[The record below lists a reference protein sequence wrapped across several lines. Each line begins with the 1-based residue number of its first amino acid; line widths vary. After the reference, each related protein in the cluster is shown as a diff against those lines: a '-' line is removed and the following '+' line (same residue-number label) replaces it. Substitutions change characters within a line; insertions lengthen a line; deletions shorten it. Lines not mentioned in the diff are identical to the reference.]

1 MGFLARFFSS
11 YSESFTAAVLAWPFA
26 SFALTLPILALL
38 YHRDGRIRLLSAAGA
53 YLSVLYLLGLVCFT
67 LYPLPEGD
75 SGPGITYGLD
85 PIWNPLHFVDDIAA
99 DGMPAV
105 AQLVA
110 NVALFVPF
118 GFIAS
123 RGLRLGMPASV
134 ALGFL
139 ASLCIEIAQLT
150 GLFGIYPYAY
160 RTFETT
166 DLATNTLGALCGWM
180 LARASLRVLP
190 DPGRLASATV
200 TSSPGIVR
208 RSVAF
213 CIDMTLAAIAS
224 AIAGSG
230 LLFLFYALGGS
241 LASAASLPALAFL
254 GTAAVLVVEVAVP
267 WAHGGQTPGG
277 AFVRMTCETCERQGG
292 LLRGADVRHP
302 VRGRPAGHRAPPDP
316 GPTCVPC
323 VLPLQAADALRPDIA
338 HAASASGPPSLQPA
352 LRSDGAPMRRTRR
365 PR

>member
-118 GFIAS
+118 GFIAN

-190 DPGRLASATV
+190 DSGRLASATV

-267 WAHGGQTPGG
+267 WAHDGQTPGG
-277 AFVRMTCETCERQGG
+277 AFVRMTCETRKRQGARRAAFYAVRTFVILCAVG
-292 LLRGADVRHP
+292 L
-302 VRGRPAGHRAPPDP
+302 P
-316 GPTCVPC
+316 GIEPRLTLVPLVC
-323 VLPLQAADALRPDIA
+323 LAFYLFKRQMPYDLI
-338 HAASASGPPSLQPA
+338 
-352 LRSDGAPMRRTRR
+352 
-365 PR
+365 